1 MRYRTL
7 GDSGLRASVVGLGC
21 NSIGSGLDETRT
33 RAIVDAAIEEGVTL
47 FDTAESYGEPAGASE
62 ELLGAALA
70 GRRDRVVLAT
80 KFGSPGRRPDD
91 GRGEARGAP
100 GGRSYIRRAVEGSLR
115 RLRTDYIDLFQYHVP
130 DGVTPIEETL
140 SALTELVREGKVRY
154 LGSSNVAGWQI
165 AEAAHVARAG
175 GYTPFVSAQVHWSLL
190 DRSAE
195 REVVPAAVHYGV
207 GVLPYFPLAH
217 GLLTGKARRGQE
229 PPAGSRL
236 ARLPH
241 LVTPERLERVEALA
255 AWADEHGR
263 SVLEVAIGALA
274 ALPGCGSV
282 IAGATGPEQVRANAA
297 AGDWEPTAGELAEIT
312 AVAPL
317 G

>member
-21 NSIGSGLDETRT
+21 NSIGSGLDATRT

-175 GYTPFVSAQVHWSLL
+175 GYPPFVSAQVHWSLL

-255 AWADEHGR
+255 AWADKHGR